1 MPFRERM
8 RKALG
13 RETDEATIRKI
24 KSNKENQYKL
34 GEPMPPPKYGGKPNY
49 THQSMLRGYDL
60 GSAFG
65 PLRRKSENSEI
76 SPGNSRGPS
85 RRGSAIET
93 RKSMTHKPTAVGHI
107 MERPEDD
114 DDLLNSKL

>member
-1 MPFRERM
+1 MPFRERV

-13 RETDEATIRKI
+13 RETDEATIQKI

-34 GEPMPPPKYGGKPNY
+34 GEPMPAPKYGGKPNY

-60 GSAFG
+60 RSAFG

-85 RRGSAIET
+85 RRGSALEA
-93 RKSMTHKPTAVGHI
+93 RKSTGHKPTRVGHI
-107 MERPEDD
+107 MESAEGDD
-114 DDLLNSKL
+114 DPVNGEL